1 MTKLGDLTG
10 KVAIITGAAQGIGFA
25 TAELFCSCGCTVVI
39 ADINLAKAETAAAGL
54 IASGGRAA
62 ALQVDVIDPAS
73 IQAMVDNVVGQF
85 GRIDI
90 LVNNAGIVDSTPIPD
105 LSLEAWDRVIDID
118 LRGTHLCSQAVLPQM
133 KRQNYGRIV
142 NLASQA
148 GQLGG
153 WKAGVNYSSAKGG
166 VLALTK
172 AYARHAAP
180 WQITVNA
187 VAPGFIATEMTA
199 GRGDSADEVPLKRLG
214 TALDVAK
221 SIYFLASDLADYI
234 TGFTVDVNGG
244 FFMH

>member
-1 MTKLGDLTG
+1 MKHGDLSG

-25 TAELFCSCGCTVVI
+25 TAQLFCDCGCTAVI
-39 ADINLAKAETAAAGL
+39 ADLNLEKAEAAAAELNAAGGSA
-54 IASGGRAA
+54 IA
-62 ALQVDVIDPAS
+62 LLVNVIDPAS
-73 IQAMVDNVVGQF
+73 IQALVERVVARF

-90 LVNNAGIVDSTPIPD
+90 LVNNAGIVDSTPIPE
-105 LSLEAWDRVIDID
+105 LSLEGWDKVIDID

-133 KRQNYGRIV
+133 KQQNSGRII

-166 VLALTK
+166 VLAMTK
-172 AYARHAAP
+172 AYARHCAP

-187 VAPGFIATEMTA
+187 VAPGFITTEMTA
-199 GRGDSADEVPLKRLG
+199 GRGDSADEVPLRRLG

-221 SIYFLASDLADYI
+221 AIYFLACDLSDYI

-244 FFMH
+244 YFMH